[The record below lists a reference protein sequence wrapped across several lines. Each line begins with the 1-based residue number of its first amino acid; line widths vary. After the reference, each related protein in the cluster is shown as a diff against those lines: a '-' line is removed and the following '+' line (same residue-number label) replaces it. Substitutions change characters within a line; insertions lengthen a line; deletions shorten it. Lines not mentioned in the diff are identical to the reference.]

1 MDEDAVTFPN
11 VLLSLLDSQTALT
24 SVHNV
29 AVTIQC
35 HRAEY
40 SVQLKAFD
48 GSSTVVLDESVTAD
62 TERCRGVRCLHVLTF
77 SSCTVSLKFAETNA
91 WNAFDR
97 LLTSCCQCVRSSVFT
112 LRTEDTSAKQYF
124 QFYGYLAQQQN
135 MMLDFVRTATYQK
148 AFLQN
153 SADFRDKVVI
163 DVGAGSGILSFF
175 AIQAG
180 ARRVYAIEASS
191 IVKQCQVLVK
201 GNNLSDKIIVMAG
214 KVEEVMLPE
223 QADILIS
230 EPMGYML
237 VNERMLETFM
247 YAKKWLKPGG
257 HMFPTEGV
265 LYAAPFTDD
274 TLYMEQYSKA
284 YFWSQTCFH
293 GVNLSSLSQ
302 SAVEEYFRQPIVD
315 TFDYRILMAQPIKHK
330 ISFLKDKESSLED
343 ITVPFTFQVICGGVV
358 HGLAFWFDVAFIG
371 SATTV
376 WLSTAPN
383 EPLTHWYQVRCLIPA
398 PLFIA
403 GGQTLSGN
411 IHLISNRRQSYE
423 VHVDI
428 GVDGAASRVSNT
440 LDLKNPFFRYSGQP
454 VQPPPGSHL
463 QSPTEAFWNNVSS
476 VMSMSSSTAEQVTSV
491 LQAMPATQ
499 TVPIPV
505 PVPEPS
511 YSLNYSVNSIM
522 AGTAMGSSAVT
533 SSMSA
538 SQPENSLLV
547 DSNGI
552 LWTKQGPAVAVA
564 APSLP
569 HMGQAHHSLVNGS
582 GSGIIQSAFTPQF
595 VEGKSRQTPPHRMSP
610 QQK

>member
-1 MDEDAVTFPN
+1 M
-11 VLLSLLDSQTALT
+11 
-24 SVHNV
+24 
-29 AVTIQC
+29 C
-35 HRAEY
+35 M
-40 SVQLKAFD
+40 
-48 GSSTVVLDESVTAD
+48 
-62 TERCRGVRCLHVLTF
+62 
-77 SSCTVSLKFAETNA
+77 
-91 WNAFDR
+91 
-97 LLTSCCQCVRSSVFT
+97 CV
-112 LRTEDTSAKQYF
+112 
-124 QFYGYLAQQQN
+124 
-135 MMLDFVRTATYQK
+135 
-148 AFLQN
+148 
-153 SADFRDKVVI
+153 
-163 DVGAGSGILSFF
+163 
-175 AIQAG
+175 
-180 ARRVYAIEASS
+180 
-191 IVKQCQVLVK
+191 
-201 GNNLSDKIIVMAG
+201 
-214 KVEEVMLPE
+214 
-223 QADILIS
+223 DI
-230 EPMGYML
+230 
-237 VNERMLETFM
+237 
-247 YAKKWLKPGG
+247 
-257 HMFPTEGV
+257 
-265 LYAAPFTDD
+265 
-274 TLYMEQYSKA
+274 
-284 YFWSQTCFH
+284 H
-293 GVNLSSLSQ
+293 GV
-302 SAVEEYFRQPIVD
+302 
-315 TFDYRILMAQPIKHK
+315 
-330 ISFLKDKESSLED
+330 
-343 ITVPFTFQVICGGVV
+343 
-358 HGLAFWFDVAFIG
+358 
-371 SATTV
+371 
-376 WLSTAPN
+376 
-383 EPLTHWYQVRCLIPA
+383 
-398 PLFIA
+398 
-403 GGQTLSGN
+403 SGN
-411 IHLISNRRQSYE
+411 HRVCRQSYE